1 MRILKYKKI
10 SSGKYQITLDDNR
23 ELKLY
28 EDVILKYELLLKK
41 DISDDMLPEI
51 EAYNNEWDV
60 YYVALKAL
68 KSRFK
73 SSWELKKMLLSKEYP
88 SSSVDMAI
96 EKLEKQGYL
105 NDRSFTKA
113 YINNHIITSSKGP
126 NKIIKDLSVKGID
139 MSVILDE
146 IGIFEEDI
154 QIEKINKIIRTAIKS
169 NRNKGG
175 NVLKNKIVN
184 DLITTGYSYEVIS
197 KVIDSYNFNDTSDIA
212 KREYEKLY
220 TRLSRKYSGKELEY
234 KIKEKLYQKG
244 LSYEKDY

>member
-1 MRILKYKKI
+1 MKILKYKKI
-10 SSGKYQITLDDNR
+10 SSGKYLVTLDDNR

-41 DISDDMLPEI
+41 DITNDIFPEI
-51 EAYNNEWDV
+51 EAYNNECDV
-60 YYVALKAL
+60 YYTALKSL

-73 SSWELKKMLLSKEYP
+73 SSWELRKMLLSKDYP
-88 SSSVDMAI
+88 SSFVDVAI

-105 NDRSFTKA
+105 NDRSFARA
-113 YINNHIITSSKGP
+113 YINNQIITSSKGP
-126 NKIIKDLSVKGID
+126 NKIIKDLSSKGID
-139 MSVILDE
+139 MSIISNE
-146 IGIFEEDI
+146 IGVFEENI
-154 QIEKINKIIRTAIKS
+154 QIEKINKIIRMVIKS

-184 DLITTGYSYEVIS
+184 DLVMSGYSYEVIS

-220 TRLSRKYSGKELEY
+220 KRLNKKYSGKELEY

-244 LSYEKDY
+244 LSYEKDC

>member
-51 EAYNNEWDV
+51 EAYNNECDV

-73 SSWELKKMLLSKEYP
+73 SSWELRKMLLSKEYP

-96 EKLEKQGYL
+96 EKLEKQGYI
-105 NDRSFTKA
+105 NDSVYARSFL
-113 YINNHIITSSKGP
+113 NNKLITTSNGP
-126 NKIIKDLSVKGID
+126 YKIKQEMIKKGID
-139 MSVILDE
+139 ESIIHNTLEDYKCAKN
-146 IGIFEEDI
+146 IGRALEEVSEGL
-154 QIEKINKIIRTAIKS
+154 IEVKRKS
-169 NRNKGG
+169 
-175 NVLKNKIVN
+175 
-184 DLITTGYSYEVIS
+184 E
-197 KVIDSYNFNDTSDIA
+197 
-212 KREYEKLY
+212 
-220 TRLSRKYSGKELEY
+220 
-234 KIKEKLYQKG
+234 
-244 LSYEKDY
+244 